1 MAPQGWMNL
10 DALPENMTFGGEEG
24 AFKGLGLSR
33 TERLMAFAGCF
44 FGGFACSML
53 GAILL
58 ITGQSGA
65 FAVLFG
71 VGAIISLVGTG
82 FLIGF
87 KRQAKLMFKPVR
99 IVATII
105 MLVAL
110 ALTFVMAFLVGGGVA
125 IIFVVIQWFA
135 MLWYSLSYIPYARD
149 AVKGLF
155 NRFIS

>member
-24 AFKGLGLSR
+24 AFKGLGFSR
-33 TERLMAFAGCF
+33 TERIMAFGF
-44 FGGFACSML
+44 IGGFACSLL

-58 ITGQSGA
+58 ITGQSSA
-65 FAVLFG
+65 FAALFG

-87 KRQAKLMFKPVR
+87 RRQAKLMFKPVR
-99 IVATII
+99 IVATIL
-105 MLVAL
+105 MLVSL
-110 ALTFVMAFLVGGGVA
+110 VLTFVIAFLVGGGVA
-125 IIFVVIQWFA
+125 IIFVIIQWLA

-155 NRFIS
+155 NRFTS